1 MHTSKHLNVYEEAQ
15 TFMRNFVLK
24 KFKQFVN
31 KEIFHA
37 FLFNIRNYSPEVRN
51 IQRREMKLNITL
63 PRVNNLNIKQKWHG
77 TFAYYIAQA
86 PNKKWMNVNK
96 AKNIPVTT

>member
-1 MHTSKHLNVYEEAQ
+1 MKRKIGTKLNMHTSKHLNVYEEAQ

-37 FLFNIRNYSPEVRN
+37 FLFNIRSYSPEVRN
-51 IQRREMKLNITL
+51 IQRREMQLNITL
-63 PRVNNLNIKQKWHG
+63 PRVNNLNIKQKMAW
-77 TFAYYIAQA
+77 
-86 PNKKWMNVNK
+86 
-96 AKNIPVTT
+96 NICLLYTSSTKQKMDEC